1 MIWIYVLKVVRDG
14 NDYFSACCSSR
25 FGAGANN
32 WKSLIKGR
40 KISLEDIQNIF
51 DWCFGVFIIKRI
63 ILVELWS
70 VEGAKNIRKVIARR
84 VIKFY
89 VWYYT
94 VIF

>member
-40 KISLEDIQNIF
+40 KIKVLKIFKIFLIDALECSLL
-51 DWCFGVFIIKRI
+51 K
-63 ILVELWS
+63 ELFLLNYE
-70 VEGAKNIRKVIARR
+70 V
-84 VIKFY
+84 
-89 VWYYT
+89 
-94 VIF
+94 